1 MNNYKL
7 LSGALCL
14 LALLLIPVAG
24 SSQGIPSFMSGTFS
38 NGGVSLTFSAGD
50 AVSGSFSNSNF
61 SLSGG
66 SSGVTNVVPTALES
80 ESPDLPRQFR
90 LTQNYP
96 NPFNPSTTIT
106 YELPRS
112 ADVKIEI
119 YNTIG
124 ARVALFDEGRRYTG
138 VHKVQFDASS
148 LASGLYLYRLIADGA
163 LISTKKMTLI
173 K

>member
-1 MNNYKL
+1 MNYYKL
-7 LSGALCL
+7 LSGVISLS
-14 LALLLIPVAG
+14 ALLLIPVAG

-38 NGGVSLTFSAGD
+38 NGDVSLTFSAGET
-50 AVSGSFSNSNF
+50 VSGSFSNSNF

-66 SSGVTNVVPTALES
+66 SSGVTNVVPTAIES
-80 ESPDLPRQFR
+80 EVPDLPKQIQ

-96 NPFNPSTTIT
+96 NPFNPSTTIV
-106 YELPRS
+106 YELPRG

-124 ARVALFDEGRRYTG
+124 ARIALLDEGRKYSG